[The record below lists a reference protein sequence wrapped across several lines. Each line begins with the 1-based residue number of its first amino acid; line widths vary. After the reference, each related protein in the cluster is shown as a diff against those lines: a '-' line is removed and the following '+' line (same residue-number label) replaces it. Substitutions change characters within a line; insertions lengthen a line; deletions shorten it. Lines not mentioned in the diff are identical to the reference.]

1 MKAFT
6 IIMKVLVALAAVAG
20 AVFVIATYGDKIVA
34 KAKELLHRCHH
45 CDGCLCDDDDIEQ
58 EDKIIIM
65 KNGTIKV
72 PADAVEEDDVPAE
85 AAEEDCA
92 CDAPAEEAEEAPAA
106 PAADED
112 AVVADDNDFEA

>member
-34 KAKELLHRCHH
+34 KSKELLHRCHGKG
-45 CDGCLCDDDDIEQ
+45 GCTCSEDDIEP

-72 PADAVEEDDVPAE
+72 PADAVEEDAAEAPAE
-85 AAEEDCA
+85 ACCAEE
-92 CDAPAEEAEEAPAA
+92 PEQAEEAEEAPAA

>member
-20 AVFVIATYGDKIVA
+20 AVFVVATYGDKIVA
-34 KAKELLHRCHH
+34 KAKELLHRCHRK
-45 CDGCLCDDDDIEQ
+45 DGCLCDDDDIEQ

-65 KNGTIKV
+65 RNGTIKV
-72 PADAVEEDDVPAE
+72 PADAVEEDNVPAE
-85 AAEEDCA
+85 EAEDGCEE
-92 CDAPAEEAEEAPAA
+92 PAEEAEEAPAA
-106 PAADED
+106 PAADEE